1 MLGLDFGFRFRRPV
15 FADETVRLEWL
26 VVAVRPAP
34 RLGGATVEL
43 RGRLRNAAGETA
55 VGAKNMGAPRWPPN
69 PPNVRSAPGNPAL
82 LYTRSSSSGSVR
94 PRGVDGT
101 VPAGRAPIRR

>member
-1 MLGLDFGFRFRRPV
+1 MRR
-15 FADETVRLEWL
+15 ARLM
-26 VVAVRPAP
+26 
-34 RLGGATVEL
+34 
-43 RGRLRNAAGETA
+43 
-55 VGAKNMGAPRWPPN
+55 NMGGPEMAPQ
-69 PPNVRSAPGNPAL
+69 APQCSERPGEPGAL